1 MEKIR
6 KFRKIFDITL
16 TLSLIVGYFYVQ
28 SALKTNN
35 VPVKE
40 VKKDNEKTVDIKP
53 AHPQLV
59 LEINGTQHI
68 YNATMRN
75 SETVEDFLSRL
86 VDEKSIS
93 FEKIGYRYGTE
104 IDLVNGVQAP
114 EGMRWAIFKGNKDIT
129 YVIGDENLN
138 SKSEIDT
145 YTMKLVAD
153 IPQ

>member
-1 MEKIR
+1 MEKLR
-6 KFRKIFDITL
+6 KFRKIFDIAL
-16 TLSLIVGYFYVQ
+16 TLSLIIGYFYVQ

-40 VKKDNEKTVDIKP
+40 VKKDNEKTMDIKP

-59 LEINGTQHI
+59 LELNGTQNT

-86 VDEKSIS
+86 VDEKAIS

-114 EGMRWAIFKGNKDIT
+114 EGMRWAIFKDSRDIT
-129 YVIGDENLN
+129 YLIGDENLN

-145 YTMKLVAD
+145 YTMKLVDD
-153 IPQ
+153 IQP